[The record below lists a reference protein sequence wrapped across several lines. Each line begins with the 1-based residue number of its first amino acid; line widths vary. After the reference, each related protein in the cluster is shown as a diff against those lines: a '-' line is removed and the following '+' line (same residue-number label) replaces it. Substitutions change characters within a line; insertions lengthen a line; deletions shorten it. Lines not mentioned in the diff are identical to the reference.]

1 LVFLLDFFQKIMAVP
16 FSANDQEVINRTIEL
31 QSDAVNTIEDIFTVF
46 EVTRCIDWINE
57 NNLTNV
63 TLQFPDSLISYS
75 PAVVL
80 AIEHGLGQ
88 T

>member
-1 LVFLLDFFQKIMAVP
+1 MAVP

-75 PAVVL
+75 PAVAL

>member
-31 QSDAVNTIEDIFTVF
+31 QSDAGNTIEDIFTVF

-75 PAVVL
+75 PAVAL